1 MMFML
6 WMGIRMGLLVN
17 FYLDND
23 VCGLDGDG
31 VACEGI

>member
-1 MMFML
+1 ML
-6 WMGIRMGLLVN
+6 WMAMGMGLLVN

-31 VACEGI
+31 SNKVIK